1 VGQYRAAAVLTRIC
15 LTCLGAPIS
24 CVLAWHVDQGR
35 RYNTGVWATAT
46 AADAEHAAKPNGRAY
61 MESKLGTLTDDE
73 ISRLFARFSLPMVRP
88 CITAKQKQS
97 AVGIAKIFWLRF
109 VTGTD
114 TEENVYEDLNRF
126 LGNKHDDNVALGSSY
141 FFKMKTA
148 LTDEEVRRLKD
159 HYSDD
164 RNFGRLKEWEP

>member
-1 VGQYRAAAVLTRIC
+1 
-15 LTCLGAPIS
+15 
-24 CVLAWHVDQGR
+24 
-35 RYNTGVWATAT
+35 
-46 AADAEHAAKPNGRAY
+46 
-61 MESKLGTLTDDE
+61 MEPKSVTLTDDE
-73 ISRLFARFSLPMVRP
+73 IGRLFERFSLAMVRP

-97 AVGIAKIFWLRF
+97 AIGIAKGLWLRM

-114 TEENVYEDLNRF
+114 TEEIISEDLNRA
-126 LGNKHDDNVALGSSY
+126 LGNKHDAKALGAMY

-159 HYSDD
+159 HYRDD